1 MGHEEPVKSDASPA
15 ENYERVGVPAMFAH
29 WVPEILGLVEPK
41 PGERALDV
49 ACGTGIVARSMA
61 AQVGQTGHCS
71 RL

>member
-15 ENYERVGVPAMFAH
+15 ENYERVG
-29 WVPEILGLVEPK
+29 VPEILGLVEPK